1 MEKQEQSFTFSESSS
16 RPAAT
21 EEKRK
26 VVSLSSA
33 TKLTPVPANNID
45 TAQVITAHTPKAVK
59 AVPLA
64 GKIVT
69 SLPDENSAV
78 KKAKAVTLTPVPED
92 DEPVKVAKAVTLT
105 PVPEGDEPVKVV
117 KAVTLTPVPE
127 DDEPAKVVKAVT
139 LTPVPEDDEPVKVVK
154 AVTLTPVPEDNESVT
169 EQINPGKKEEKI
181 TGPTRKLP
189 IPMNKEKG
197 IQLTDEN
204 IEHRLQKS
212 EEKNQPDTG
221 PTQKIPIPPSKNV
234 RINLEAEPA
243 KSKPVKQAAE
253 KKVKAKDEP
262 IAEPVNP
269 DLDIKFGKYL
279 KDARNAKKM
288 SLAEV
293 ENKTKI
299 RKNYIEALESENF
312 VDLPPIIYVCA
323 YVKNLCLSYEIDN
336 DTREKILAELK
347 KLLPTHLSNETIQN
361 LNIDCEIDEAEE
373 HKLNII
379 VTTILVVIILACLV
393 TAVSIWLLNSGDS
406 PQQTATSSGQ
416 TTKFERSKLIELS
429 PHQSVK
435 MTVLDPDFKTTNSK

>member
-1 MEKQEQSFTFSESSS
+1 MKKQEQSFTFSESSS
-16 RPAAT
+16 QSAAN
-21 EEKRK
+21 EKKRK

-33 TKLTPVPANNID
+33 TKLTPEPANNID
-45 TAQVITAHTPKAVK
+45 KAQVITDAHTTKAVK

-78 KKAKAVTLTPVPED
+78 K
-92 DEPVKVAKAVTLT
+92 VAKAVTLT
-105 PVPEGDEPVKVV
+105 PVPK
-117 KAVTLTPVPE
+117 
-127 DDEPAKVVKAVT
+127 DD
-139 LTPVPEDDEPVKVVK
+139 
-154 AVTLTPVPEDNESVT
+154 ESVT
-169 EQINPGKKEEKI
+169 EQINSGQKEEKI

-197 IQLTDEN
+197 VQLTDEN
-204 IEHRLQKS
+204 IEHRLHKS
-212 EEKNQPDTG
+212 EEKKLPDTG

-243 KSKPVKQAAE
+243 KSKPAKQASE
-253 KKVKAKDEP
+253 KKVKAKDDKP

-312 VDLPPIIYVCA
+312 VNLPPIVYVCA

-336 DTREKILAELK
+336 DTRGKILAELK

-379 VTTILVVIILACLV
+379 VTTILVVITLICLII
-393 TAVSIWLLNSGDS
+393 AVSVWLMNSGES
-406 PQQTATSSGQ
+406 PQQPPTLLGQ

-429 PHQSVK
+429 PHQSVE
-435 MTVLDPDFKTTNSK
+435 MTILVPDFKTTNPK